1 MGCICDRHVAE
12 PNVDT
17 CRVERLLAIVENTKV
32 HIIAVGCVAPGL
44 DAEHRLNVEILGQ
57 ERSQADVE
65 NDVRETPRVQS
76 TQSQGKVM
84 PRALRNLW
92 T

>member
-1 MGCICDRHVAE
+1 M
-12 PNVDT
+12 T
-17 CRVERLLAIVENTKV
+17 
-32 HIIAVGCVAPGL
+32 
-44 DAEHRLNVEILGQ
+44 VEILGK
-57 ERSQADVE
+57 ERSQVDVE